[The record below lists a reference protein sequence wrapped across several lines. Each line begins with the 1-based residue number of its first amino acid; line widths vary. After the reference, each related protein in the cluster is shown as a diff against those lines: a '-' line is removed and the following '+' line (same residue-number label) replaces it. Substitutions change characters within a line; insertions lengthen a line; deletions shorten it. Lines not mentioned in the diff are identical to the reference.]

1 MFFMYDGG
9 KGETMKQIYI
19 LFFVL
24 STFASIAEAR
34 IDNYDA
40 KGLKLYNKHC
50 KACHGNAY
58 KGAGMK
64 TSLQWRKLF
73 RDDAKKFIALHQNLP
88 EGKEIASLTERKSKV
103 KHLRKFLIQSGS
115 DMGVVPS
122 CDGNFCGR

>member
-1 MFFMYDGG
+1 
-9 KGETMKQIYI
+9 MKQISM
-19 LFFVL
+19 LFFIL
-24 STFASIAEAR
+24 SVFTSIAEAR

-40 KGLKLYNKHC
+40 KGLKLYNQYC

-73 RDDAKKFIALHQNLP
+73 RDDAKKFIALHKNLP
-88 EGKEIASLTERKSKV
+88 EGKEIAALTERKNKV
-103 KHLRKFLIQSGS
+103 KHLRTFLIQSAS
-115 DMGVVPS
+115 DTGVVPS